1 MRIEVRRTGGF
12 AGIER
17 RAEVD
22 TAALADASVWHALVE
37 AALAEAA
44 PVGAAPAEAA
54 RSGPGGGPSRMPDGF
69 SYEIT
74 VDGRTVRCAEPHLTG
89 AQRELAS
96 RVLRE
101 GA

>member
-1 MRIEVRRTGGF
+1 MRIRVIRTGGF

-22 TAALADASVWHALVE
+22 TSGLPDAPGWH
-37 AALAEAA
+37 ALAEAA
-44 PVGAAPAEAA
+44 LTGD
-54 RSGPGGGPSRMPDGF
+54 GGGRPAGVPDGF
-69 SYEIT
+69 RYEIT
-74 VDGRTVRCAEPHLTG
+74 VDGRTVRCADPGLTD
-89 AQRELAS
+89 AQRELVA

>member
-1 MRIEVRRTGGF
+1 MRIQVRRTGGF

-22 TAALADASVWHALVE
+22 TAGRPDAGEWHAL
-37 AALAEAA
+37 AEQAVAGGRGA
-44 PVGAAPAEAA
+44 PPAVV
-54 RSGPGGGPSRMPDGF
+54 PDGF

-74 VDGRTVRCAEPHLTG
+74 VDGERVYAADPRLTAEQRTLI
-89 AQRELAS
+89 S

>member
-1 MRIEVRRTGGF
+1 MRIQVRRTGGF

-22 TAALADASVWHALVE
+22 TSALPDAGE
-37 AALAEAA
+37 AETWRTLAEQA
-44 PVGAAPAEAA
+44 VSDGRGPAQ
-54 RSGPGGGPSRMPDGF
+54 RTVPDGF

-74 VDGRTVRCAEPHLTG
+74 VDGHTVHCADPALSE
-89 AQRELAS
+89 AQRALVA

>member
-1 MRIEVRRTGGF
+1 MRIQVSRTGGF

-22 TAALADASVWHALVE
+22 TTGRPDAHEWHAL
-37 AALAEAA
+37 AERAVTAGRGA
-44 PVGAAPAEAA
+44 PSAGV
-54 RSGPGGGPSRMPDGF
+54 PDGF

-74 VDGRTVRCAEPHLTG
+74 VDGRTVYAADPRLTPE
-89 AQRELAS
+89 QRELIS
-96 RVLRE
+96 RVLKE

>member
-22 TAALADASVWHALVE
+22 TSARPDAPEWHALAE
-37 AALAEAA
+37 RALAAGRGSP
-44 PVGAAPAEAA
+44 PVGV
-54 RSGPGGGPSRMPDGF
+54 PDGF
-69 SYEIT
+69 GYRIT
-74 VDGRTVRCAEPHLTG
+74 VDGRTVYAADPRLTED
-89 AQRELAS
+89 QRELIS
-96 RVLRE
+96 RVLKE

>member
-1 MRIEVRRTGGF
+1 MRIRVIRTGGF

-22 TAALADASVWHALVE
+22 TSGLLDARDWH
-37 AALAEAA
+37 ALAEAA
-44 PVGAAPAEAA
+44 LKDGRDDRPVGV
-54 RSGPGGGPSRMPDGF
+54 PDGF
-69 SYEIT
+69 GYEIT
-74 VDGRTVRCAEPHLTG
+74 VDGRTVYCADPGLSD
-89 AQRELAS
+89 AQRELVG